1 MNGNVYTNGPLYRPE
16 PGAPVRDYQTPWMP
30 PRYQPREIQ
39 RDQVA
44 LRPTPER
51 VAVDRA
57 EQTRAPMITPQQ
69 CERANAARSTAA
81 KAAKRRGD
89 RGSLDSATLPSLTQ
103 RLLKRLKTSSTYVGV
118 DELIA
123 IAPERLDVKSVA
135 NLLHRY
141 RLNEQIVT
149 RRSEDGTQLEYCW
162 GAIARTGEQRVEQAK
177 GRSMS
182 TNSLTF
188 WICTALRA
196 DRQRW
201 MSTEEIAEAVGTL
214 TTTVE
219 RPKPATV
226 SNRLSPLLRSG
237 RLEKRPREGA
247 KHGHGSTM
255 EYRLTTA
262 F

>member
-1 MNGNVYTNGPLYRPE
+1 LPQ
-16 PGAPVRDYQTPWMP
+16 APD
-30 PRYQPREIQ
+30 
-39 RDQVA
+39 
-44 LRPTPER
+44 R
-51 VAVDRA
+51 VATRRT
-57 EQTRAPMITPQQ
+57 EQGAASSIATPR
-69 CERANAARSTAA
+69 CERADAPRSARV
-81 KAAKRRGD
+81 D
-89 RGSLDSATLPSLTQ
+89 RGSRARAAKPSLTQ
-103 RLLKRLKTSSTYVGV
+103 KLIKRLKDAADYVTV
-118 DELIA
+118 TDLIGL
-123 IAPERLDVKSVA
+123 APSRLDVKSVA

-141 RLNEQIVT
+141 RVNDQIVT

-162 GAIARTGEQRVEQAK
+162 GAIARTGEQHARQAK
-177 GRSMS
+177 GRSLS
-182 TNSLTF
+182 PNSLTF

-201 MSTEEIAEAVGTL
+201 MSTEELAEAVATL

-226 SNRLSPLLRSG
+226 SNRLSPLMRSG
-237 RLEKRPREGA
+237 RLERRPREGA